1 MDVLTPS
8 CDVRKPML
16 ASDSMWP
23 RVLSFKSS
31 LYLQESLEV
40 LMDQWKDHT
49 FQADVQGYIYRIYP
63 GYNPWVVCPH
73 LSTAC

>member
-1 MDVLTPS
+1 MDLLTPS
-8 CDVRKPML
+8 CEVRKPML

-40 LMDQWKDHT
+40 LTDQWKDQI
-49 FQADVQGYIYRIYP
+49 FQFDVQDYIYKIYP
-63 GYNPWVVCPH
+63 EYNPWVVCPH
-73 LSTAC
+73 QSTAC

>member
-1 MDVLTPS
+1 
-8 CDVRKPML
+8 ML

-40 LMDQWKDHT
+40 LTDQWKDQI
-49 FQADVQGYIYRIYP
+49 FQVDVQDYIYKIYP
-63 GYNPWVVCPH
+63 EYNPWVVCPH
-73 LSTAC
+73 QSTAC